1 MRTLHT
7 TVCTLEPQVV
17 AHAAEMFAV
26 LSDPAIY
33 EFENAPPI
41 SEEWLA
47 ERFARLE
54 ARESRDG
61 TQAWLNWVVR
71 LPSGELAGYVQ
82 ATVMQNH
89 ISYVAYELASRF
101 WRRGIGSSAFS
112 AMQQE
117 LVSEYGVLTLV
128 AVLKECNFRSSA
140 LLSQLGFTRGS
151 SEQAIM
157 FGTEDDEIVMVKCVG
172 RAENAAS

>member
-7 TVCTLEPQVV
+7 AICTLEPQVV

-54 ARESRDG
+54 ARGSRDG
-61 TQAWLNWVVR
+61 AQGWLNWVVR

-89 ISYVAYELASRF
+89 VSYVAYELASRF
-101 WRRGIGSSAFS
+101 WRRGIASSAFS

-117 LVSEYGVLTLV
+117 LVAEYSVLTLV
-128 AVLKECNFRSSA
+128 AVLKERNFRSSA

-151 SEQAIM
+151 SEQAIV
-157 FGTEDDEIVMVKCVG
+157 FGTEQDEIVMVKCAG
-172 RAENAAS
+172 RAENAA